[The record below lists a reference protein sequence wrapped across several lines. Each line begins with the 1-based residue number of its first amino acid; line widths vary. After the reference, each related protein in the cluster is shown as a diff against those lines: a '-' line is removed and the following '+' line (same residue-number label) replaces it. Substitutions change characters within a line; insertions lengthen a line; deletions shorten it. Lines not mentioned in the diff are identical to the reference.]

1 MSVLVILLPP
11 RLREAADADAGPP
24 GEHAFVFS
32 ADGQAVT
39 RQGRA
44 AAAGLPR
51 ADTTWLALA
60 DADVSWQRLAVP
72 KAPAARARAA
82 LGAMLEDTL
91 LDDDEAVHA
100 ALAPG
105 LTAGHSG
112 WVAVTDKA
120 RLQRALADLQAAGIA
135 VDRVL
140 PLSWPTPQPQV
151 HVLPAEIEGQEPMLV
166 WSHADGV
173 SCLRA
178 GSLARQQLAAV
189 DRSQL
194 QRSAHPA
201 AVAAAERWFEGPVS
215 VRAEAERA
223 LLASRSGWNLLQFDL
238 APRHRG
244 LQALREALRRLAAPE
259 WRPVRIGTLAL
270 VALQVVGLNAWAWKL
285 DRTLQD
291 KRLAQTKLLQSVHP
305 QVRSVLDAPL
315 QMQRETE
322 GLRAAAG
329 QPGPADAEPLLAAAA
344 AAWPE
349 GQPPLATLRFEPG
362 RLLLTPVGWAD
373 AQHQQFA
380 ERVRAAGYQAERQ
393 GAPGAAGGQVAVS
406 LRGAR

>member
-11 RLREAADADAGPP
+11 RLREAADAGADVERP
-24 GEHAFVFS
+24 GDHAFVFS
-32 ADGQAVT
+32 SDGQAVA

-44 AAAGLPR
+44 AAAELPK
-51 ADTTWLALA
+51 ADTVCLALA

-82 LGAMLEDTL
+82 LGAMLEDAL

-105 LTAGHSG
+105 LAPGQTG

-120 RLQRALADLQAAGIA
+120 RLQRALAALQGAGIA

-140 PLSWPTPQPQV
+140 PLSWPAPPPQV
-151 HVLPAEIEGQEPMLV
+151 HVLPAEIEGEEPTLV

-173 SCLRA
+173 SVLRA

-194 QRSAHPA
+194 ERSAHPA

-215 VRAEAERA
+215 VRTDAERA
-223 LLASRSGWNLLQFDL
+223 LQAGRSGWNLLQFDL

-244 LQALREALRRLAAPE
+244 LQAVRDLLRRLAGPE
-259 WRPVRIGTLAL
+259 WRPLRIGALAL
-270 VALQVVGLNAWAWKL
+270 VLLQVVGLNAWAWKL
-285 DRTLQD
+285 DRAVQD

-344 AAWPE
+344 GAWPD
-349 GQPPLATLRFEPG
+349 GQPPLAALRFEPG
-362 RLLLTPVGWAD
+362 RLLLTPVGWTD

-380 ERVRAAGYQAERQ
+380 ERVRTAGYQAQREGAQ
-393 GAPGAAGGQVAVS
+393 GAQVAV

>member
-11 RLREAADADAGPP
+11 RPRAAADADADSSGD
-24 GEHAFVFS
+24 HAFVFS
-32 ADGQAVT
+32 SDGQAVT

-44 AAAGLPR
+44 AAAELPR
-51 ADTTWLALA
+51 ADTVCLALA
-60 DADVSWQRLAVP
+60 DADLSWQHLAVP
-72 KAPAARARAA
+72 KAPAARERAA
-82 LGAMLEDTL
+82 LGAMLEERL

-100 ALAPG
+100 ALAPDLAPG
-105 LTAGHSG
+105 QTG
-112 WVAVTDKA
+112 WVAVTAKA
-120 RLQRALADLQAAGIA
+120 RLQRALAALQGAGVA

-151 HVLPAEIEGQEPMLV
+151 HVLPAEIEGQEPTLV

-244 LQALREALRRLAAPE
+244 LQAVREALRRLAGPE
-259 WRPVRIGTLAL
+259 WRPVRIGAAAL
-270 VALQVVGLNAWAWKL
+270 LALQVVGLNAWAWKL
-285 DRTLQD
+285 DRALQD
-291 KRLAQTKLLQSVHP
+291 KRQAQTRLLQSAHP

-380 ERVRAAGYQAERQ
+380 ERLRAAGYQAERQ
-393 GAPGAAGGQVAVS
+393 GAQVAVQPGGG
-406 LRGAR
+406 R